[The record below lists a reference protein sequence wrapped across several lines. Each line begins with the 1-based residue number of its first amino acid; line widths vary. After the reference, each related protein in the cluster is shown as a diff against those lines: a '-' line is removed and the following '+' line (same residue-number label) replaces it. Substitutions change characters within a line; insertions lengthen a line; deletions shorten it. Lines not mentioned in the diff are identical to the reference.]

1 MALNYIYSD
10 STGSTI
16 DITDRCRVNQL
27 SVKDQAE
34 EGAVAISTLVVDDP
48 DGDIDFI
55 GHRRFYIYEDTA
67 PAGDQLIYNGFTF
80 NERITRGPNNV
91 GVGRQ
96 WTLDLAD
103 VNVFLNRRI
112 MNGADAN
119 RPAETDTERI
129 QALLTMTELNTV
141 DDDTFVNT
149 TADTVDMDA
158 ADYRG
163 QNVGQ
168 YIDDCRQAS
177 GKNAYVYYNETLG
190 EYGLWYDFAQ
200 SSLYDSACKLSNV
213 LSDIDQDTVFEY
225 TDDDRTSWNRDPTRV
240 ASGVYLEFD
249 GVGSPVYAQDPGTTA
264 TFAAIDWAAPSVN
277 VKTLAK
283 ATARATR
290 YLFDAASEDVKL
302 HVVALMPRA
311 KVNAIKKGQLVE
323 FKGSHFPGFEDYV
336 TCRVLNRTVNE
347 ISEDPY
353 LSFEV
358 ELDLDPWVVVPESSV
373 MWVNLYG
380 LNVYGIAT
388 EVGNITDQS
397 PGFVNPIGLSA
408 VLPGDGIAALFVLP
422 WTAQGIAGTGQTV
435 DPDPPADPVTM
446 IANGGGDFEAGWA
459 DMIVDPTSG
468 EYTFTGYAGGGGR
481 IMVSTLAC
489 FASPTGSPYS
499 RVQSAIANGTATLSA
514 PATLGNLLCLAIACG
529 APQGYFP
536 GETYTDT
543 PDIPEQ
549 AGWTAVAPRAKL
561 DSPPG
566 DLDEWP
572 AIRLYYKIAA
582 GGETAITI
590 DPGTW
595 PYSTAMVVE
604 YAP

>member
-48 DGDIDFI
+48 AGDIDFT
-55 GHRRFYIYEDTA
+55 GHRRFYIFEDTA
-67 PAGDQLIYNGFTF
+67 PSGDQLIYNGFTF

-91 GVGRQ
+91 GAGRQ

-129 QALLTMTELNTV
+129 VALLAMTELNTV
-141 DDDTFVNT
+141 DDDTFVNL
-149 TADTVDMDA
+149 TAAETDMDA

-200 SSLYDSACKLSNV
+200 STEYDSGMKLSNI
-213 LSDIDQDTVFEY
+213 LADIDQDTVFEY
-225 TDDDRTSWNRDPTRV
+225 TDDDRTNWNRDPTRV
-240 ASGVYLEFD
+240 ASGVYLEFA
-249 GVGSPVYAQDPGTTA
+249 GTGSPVYVQDADTIDD
-264 TFAAIDWAAPSVN
+264 FAAIDWAAPSIN

-283 ATARATR
+283 ATARANR
-290 YLFDAASEDVKL
+290 YLADAASEDVKI

-323 FKGSHFPGFEDYV
+323 FKASHFPGFENYRV
-336 TCRVLNRTVNE
+336 CRVLNRTVNE

-358 ELDLDPWVVVPESSV
+358 EMDLDPMPGLCNDQTPTAEGFYPPLGGLPAYGDPDDGVPEVHYQNAGTSNPTAPQASHADCNWGFPIFDV
-373 MWVNLYG
+373 VDVSLPAGFGDTAWSNAGNSARNLVVG
-380 LNVYGIAT
+380 PGEMTVYLAPGP
-388 EVGNITDQS
+388 EGVGAFDAY
-397 PGFVNPIGLSA
+397 LY
-408 VLPGDGIAALFVLP
+408 VLDGI
-422 WTAQGIAGTGQTV
+422 
-435 DPDPPADPVTM
+435 
-446 IANGGGDFEAGWA
+446 
-459 DMIVDPTSG
+459 S
-468 EYTFTGYAGGGGR
+468 
-481 IMVSTLAC
+481 STIIDSWIDQPI
-489 FASPTGSPYS
+489 SPTGATEFVVEIPAE
-499 RVQSAIANGTATLSA
+499 VEGVTGTLCNFWVDIEFKGA
-514 PATLGNLLCLAIACG
+514 PAARDVLYGG
-529 APQGYFP
+529 FS
-536 GETYTDT
+536 
-543 PDIPEQ
+543 
-549 AGWTAVAPRAKL
+549 WV
-561 DSPPG
+561 
-566 DLDEWP
+566 P
-572 AIRLYYKIAA
+572 A
-582 GGETAITI
+582 
-590 DPGTW
+590 
-595 PYSTAMVVE
+595 
-604 YAP
+604 